1 MATVIKV
8 VPKVQYITEIEP
20 GEYVP
25 KPQYDEVVQ
34 YNAKLADDVSSMKEY
49 NKLRE
54 EYIRELK
61 FDLESLRADLQA
73 AEDRLFKITELA
85 TEQRVG

>member
-1 MATVIKV
+1 MVKIFSV
-8 VPKVQYITEIEP
+8 VPKVQYVTQIEP
-20 GEYVP
+20 GDYVLNSEY
-25 KPQYDEVVQ
+25 QEVVR
-34 YNAKLADDVSSMKEY
+34 YNAKLVDDVSSMKEY